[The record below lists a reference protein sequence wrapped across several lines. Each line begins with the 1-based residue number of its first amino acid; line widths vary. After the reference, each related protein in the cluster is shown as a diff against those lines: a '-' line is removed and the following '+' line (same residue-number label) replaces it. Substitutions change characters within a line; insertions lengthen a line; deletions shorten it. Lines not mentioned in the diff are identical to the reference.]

1 MEIILTCGIVPE
13 PWHCFPPTFVLCF
26 SKANSFQYFLKTHLG
41 SKINASEAQR
51 VSCWFWFF
59 LSCFVFMTCPEQRL
73 TRLSSLPKSLE
84 VRPLLFLHTLLLEEK
99 HTFHYAELIACLTD
113 DRSQNIFTY
122 WEAVNTIHSDRYE
135 FSKILKF
142 PKFLLEILN
151 WQEILK

>member
-113 DRSQNIFTY
+113 DPLTGDTSHVMSSRKNANLQQNT
-122 WEAVNTIHSDRYE
+122 R
-135 FSKILKF
+135 
-142 PKFLLEILN
+142 LLDLCLSNLETTLPT
-151 WQEILK
+151 